1 MANWPRPMAM
11 DCLPNCSL
19 AYNLFDSRYRQNPA
33 ADVDDGV
40 TSIIRIGPAAPW
52 QSKQNDG
59 K

>member
-1 MANWPRPMAM
+1 MTY
-11 DCLPNCSL
+11 D
-19 AYNLFDSRYRQNPA
+19 LFASRYRQNPA

-52 QSKQNDG
+52 PSKQNDE